1 MLSSMIEVRVLTT
14 DDWRQWR
21 SLRLAA
27 LEEAPS
33 AFGSRL
39 ADWQGDGDREARW
52 RDRLGI
58 PGSHN
63 LVALLEGEPV
73 GMGSGVPTDD
83 GQVELISLWVS
94 PNARGR
100 GVGDAILAEVER
112 WARERG
118 AGVLLLDVAE
128 DNEGAARLYLRH
140 GFAWTGELGELMADG
155 VRRERVMAKPLDDRG
170 GLTA

>member
-1 MLSSMIEVRVLTT
+1 MLTGMIDVRVLTA

-39 ADWQGDGDREARW
+39 ADWQGDGDVEARW
-52 RDRLGI
+52 RDRLGV

-63 LVALLEGEPV
+63 LVALLDGEPA
-73 GMGSGVPTDD
+73 GMGSGVPAQD
-83 GQVELISLWVS
+83 GQVELISLWVA
-94 PNARGR
+94 PHARGR

-112 WARERG
+112 WARDAG
-118 AGVLLLDVAE
+118 ATAVRLDVAE
-128 DNEGAARLYLRH
+128 DNKAAARLYLRH
-140 GFAWTGELGELMADG
+140 GFDWTGELGEVMADG
-155 VRRERVMAKPLDDRG
+155 VRRERVMAKTLRSG
-170 GLTA
+170 GVVA